1 MDDVVATVRSWLER
15 GETAA
20 LATIVGVE
28 RKAPRPAGTA
38 MAIAAGGEIAGSIS
52 GGCIEAAVVDAA
64 RPVMDGAPPRLVTF
78 GITDDQAFGV
88 GLPCGGV
95 LHVFLERIS
104 PGAGGDADVVR
115 ALDAVVREG
124 RAAALVIV
132 VATEAMIAPGTK
144 ILVSE
149 DGSSPAVGST
159 GEAAL
164 DATLAAAARECLAR
178 GASERR
184 EVAGLDVFIRSF
196 SPPPVLYVI
205 GAVYPAPEVCQA
217 GKLLGFRVV
226 VCDPRSPFATR
237 ERLPFADE
245 IVREWP
251 DVCLKRRPLG
261 PRDAVCVLSH
271 DVKFDVPALRV
282 ALASNVGYVGAM
294 GSRKN
299 HERRV
304 AMLREEDVPE
314 AQLERLYSPI
324 GLEIGAKTPGEIAVS
339 IAAEIVAWRHR
350 GAAARKEVASK
361 RLAP

>member
-1 MDDVVATVRSWLER
+1 MDDVVGTVRAWLER

-38 MAIAAGGEIAGSIS
+38 MAIAARGEIAGSIS
-52 GGCIEAAVVDAA
+52 GGCVEAAVVDAA
-64 RPVMDGAPPRLVTF
+64 GAVIGGAPPRLVTF

-95 LHVFLERIS
+95 LHVFLECIS
-104 PGAGGDADVVR
+104 PDAGNGADVVR

-124 RAAALVIV
+124 RAAALVTV
-132 VATEAMIAPGTK
+132 VGTEGAIAPGTK
-144 ILVSE
+144 MLVYENGERPS
-149 DGSSPAVGST
+149 VGST
-159 GEAAL
+159 GAAAL
-164 DATLAAAARECLAR
+164 DAELAAAARESLAR
-178 GASERR
+178 GASARR
-184 EVAGLDVFIRSF
+184 AVAGLDVFVRSF
-196 SPPPVLYVI
+196 SPAPVLYVI

-237 ERLPFADE
+237 ERLPFADDV
-245 IVREWP
+245 VREWP
-251 DVCLKRRPLG
+251 DVCLKGRPLG

-282 ALASNVGYVGAM
+282 ALASEVGYVGAM

-299 HERRV
+299 HERRI
-304 AMLREEDVPE
+304 ALLREEGVRE
-314 AQLERLYSPI
+314 AQLQRLFSPI

-339 IAAEIVAWRHR
+339 IAAEIIAWRNR
-350 GAAARKEVASK
+350 GPAARKEVASK

>member
-1 MDDVVATVRSWLER
+1 MDDIVGTVHAWLER
-15 GETAA
+15 GESAA
-20 LATIVGVE
+20 LATIVGIE

-38 MAIAAGGEIAGSIS
+38 MAVAAGGEIAGSIS
-52 GGCIEAAVVDAA
+52 GGCVEAAVVDAA
-64 RPVMDGAPPRLVTF
+64 APVLGGAPPRLVAF
-78 GITDDQAFGV
+78 GITDEQGFGI

-95 LHVFLERIS
+95 LHVFLERLA
-104 PGAGGDADVVR
+104 PRGDAAVVR

-124 RAAALVIV
+124 RAAALVTV
-132 VATEAMIAPGTK
+132 VGGGEGQITPGTK
-144 ILVSE
+144 IVVSE
-149 DGSSPAVGST
+149 NGSSPSIGST
-159 GEAAL
+159 GAAAL
-164 DATLAAAARECLAR
+164 DAALAVAARESLAR
-178 GASERR
+178 GACERR
-184 EVAGLDVFIRSF
+184 EVSGLDVFIRSF
-196 SPPPVLYVI
+196 APPPVLYVI
-205 GAVYPAPEVCQA
+205 GAVYPAPEVCEA

-251 DVCLKRRPLG
+251 QVCLEGRRLG
-261 PRDAVCVLSH
+261 QRDAVCVLSH

-282 ALASNVGYVGAM
+282 ALASNAGYVGAM

-299 HERRV
+299 HERRI
-304 AMLREEDVPE
+304 AMLREEGVPE
-314 AQLERLYSPI
+314 ARLQRLFSPI

-350 GAAARKEVASK
+350 DPAARKEVASK